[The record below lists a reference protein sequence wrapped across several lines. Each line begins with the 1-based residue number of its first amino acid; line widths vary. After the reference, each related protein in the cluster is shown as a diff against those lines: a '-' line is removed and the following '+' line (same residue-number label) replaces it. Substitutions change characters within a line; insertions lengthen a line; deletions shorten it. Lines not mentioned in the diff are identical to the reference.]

1 MSTTKF
7 YAIIHNRTGELFSSN
22 GKHFWENEGRAK
34 GAWTNSNLPLRWSTD
49 GVTHWSIKEVKVVP
63 VDERRKPFEE
73 WVEEKTAYGSRF
85 NWIKDEIGVSNQDQL
100 RKWLH
105 VAYETGFKQGEL

>member
-1 MSTTKF
+1 M
-7 YAIIHNRTGELFSSN
+7 
-22 GKHFWENEGRAK
+22 
-34 GAWTNSNLPLRWSTD
+34 
-49 GVTHWSIKEVKVVP
+49 P